1 MKKIVLSIMSI
12 ALAATLFASCG
23 NGTQGDGTQT
33 DTGTPNDQNAFDT
46 SAQITVVSREAS
58 SGTRGAFSELMNI
71 VVKDG
76 DNETDNLF
84 AEAIIVDSTDA
95 VASKVEV
102 DPSAIGYTSL
112 GAVTDRVK
120 AVKVDGVDATV
131 ENVLNDTYKIKR
143 PFVLALPKN
152 SQNPIAAD
160 FIKFVMSTEGQ
171 KTVEDTSLIKSAT
184 SESAYTAANLSGKLT
199 LSGSTSVEKV
209 MEKLREEYIKLN
221 PNVQIEITYS
231 GSGAGIKDATEGKV
245 DLGMSS
251 RALKDEEKSA
261 LEENVFALDAIA
273 VIVNADNPVDG
284 LKSEQITNI
293 FTGIV
298 RTWADAAK

>member
-1 MKKIVLSIMSI
+1 MKKLRLSMGC
-12 ALAATLFASCG
+12 AVLAALLFASCG
-23 NGTQGDGTQT
+23 NGAQNNAAETGENFDQT
-33 DTGTPNDQNAFDT
+33 AM
-46 SAQITVVSREAS
+46 ITVVSREAS
-58 SGTRGAFSELMNI
+58 SGTRGAFDELMHV

-84 AEAIIVDSTDA
+84 PEAIIVDSTDA
-95 VASKVEV
+95 VVSKVEV

-112 GAVTDRVK
+112 GAVNSSVK
-120 AVKVDGVDATV
+120 AVKVDGVSATV

-160 FIKFVMSTEGQ
+160 FIQFVLSSDGQ
-171 KTVEDTSLIKSAT
+171 AIAEHTSLIKAAASDT
-184 SESAYTAANLSGKLT
+184 AYTPKKLSGKLT

-221 PNVQIEITYS
+221 PDVQVEITYS
-231 GSGAGIKDATEGKV
+231 GSGAGIKDAIAGKV
-245 DLGMSS
+245 DIAMSS
-251 RALKDEEKSA
+251 RALKDEEKTS
-261 LEENVFALDAIA
+261 LDENVFALDAIA
-273 VIVNADNPVDG
+273 VIVNAENPTDA
-284 LKSEQITNI
+284 LTSEQITNI
-293 FTGIV
+293 FTGIT

>member
-1 MKKIVLSIMSI
+1 MKKLGLSMGC
-12 ALAATLFASCG
+12 AVLAALLFASCG
-23 NGTQGDGTQT
+23 NGAQNNAAETGESFDQT
-33 DTGTPNDQNAFDT
+33 AM
-46 SAQITVVSREAS
+46 ITVVSREAS
-58 SGTRGAFSELMNI
+58 SGTRGAFDELMHV

-84 AEAIIVDSTDA
+84 PEAIIVDSTDA
-95 VASKVEV
+95 VVSKVEV

-112 GAVTDRVK
+112 GAVNSSVK
-120 AVKVDGVDATV
+120 AVKVDGVSATV

-160 FIKFVMSTEGQ
+160 FIQFVLSSDGQ
-171 KTVEDTSLIKSAT
+171 TIAEHTSLIKAAASDT
-184 SESAYTAANLSGKLT
+184 AYTPKKLSGKLT

-221 PNVQIEITYS
+221 PDVQVEITYS
-231 GSGAGIKDATEGKV
+231 GSGAGIKDAIAGKV
-245 DLGMSS
+245 DIAMSS
-251 RALKDEEKSA
+251 RALKDEEKTS
-261 LEENVFALDAIA
+261 LDENVFALDAIA
-273 VIVNADNPVDG
+273 VIVNAENPTDA
-284 LKSEQITNI
+284 LTSEQITNI
-293 FTGIV
+293 FTGIT

>member
-1 MKKIVLSIMSI
+1 MKKLGLSMGC
-12 ALAATLFASCG
+12 AVLAALLFASCG
-23 NGTQGDGTQT
+23 NGAQNNAAETGESFDQT
-33 DTGTPNDQNAFDT
+33 AM
-46 SAQITVVSREAS
+46 ITVVSREAS
-58 SGTRGAFSELMNI
+58 SGTRGAFDELMHV

-84 AEAIIVDSTDA
+84 PEAIIVDSTDA
-95 VASKVEV
+95 VVSKVEV

-112 GAVTDRVK
+112 GAVNSSVK
-120 AVKVDGVDATV
+120 AVKVDGVSATV

-160 FIKFVMSTEGQ
+160 FIQFVLSSDGQ
-171 KTVEDTSLIKSAT
+171 AIAEHTSLIKAAASDT
-184 SESAYTAANLSGKLT
+184 AYTPKKLSGKLT

-221 PNVQIEITYS
+221 PDVQVEITYS
-231 GSGAGIKDATEGKV
+231 GSGAGIKDAIAGKV
-245 DLGMSS
+245 DIAMSS
-251 RALKDEEKSA
+251 RALKDEEKTS
-261 LEENVFALDAIA
+261 LDENVFALDAIA
-273 VIVNADNPVDG
+273 VIVNAENPIDA
-284 LKSEQITNI
+284 LTSEQITNI
-293 FTGIV
+293 FTGIT

>member
-1 MKKIVLSIMSI
+1 MKKLGLSMGC
-12 ALAATLFASCG
+12 AVLAALLFASCG
-23 NGTQGDGTQT
+23 NGAQNNAAETGESFDQT
-33 DTGTPNDQNAFDT
+33 AM
-46 SAQITVVSREAS
+46 ITVVSREAS
-58 SGTRGAFSELMNI
+58 SGTRGAFDELMHV

-84 AEAIIVDSTDA
+84 PEAIIVDSTDA
-95 VASKVEV
+95 VVSKVEV

-112 GAVTDRVK
+112 GAVNSSVK
-120 AVKVDGVDATV
+120 AVNVDGVSATV

-160 FIKFVMSTEGQ
+160 FIQFVLSSDGQ
-171 KTVEDTSLIKSAT
+171 AIAEQTSLIKAAASDT
-184 SESAYTAANLSGKLT
+184 AYTPKKLSGKLT

-221 PNVQIEITYS
+221 PDVQVEITYS
-231 GSGAGIKDATEGKV
+231 GSGAGIKDAIAGKV
-245 DLGMSS
+245 DIAMSS
-251 RALKDEEKSA
+251 RALKDEEKTS
-261 LEENVFALDAIA
+261 LDENVFALDAIA
-273 VIVNADNPVDG
+273 VIVNAENPIDA
-284 LKSEQITNI
+284 LTSEQITNI
-293 FTGIV
+293 FTGIT

>member
-12 ALAATLFASCG
+12 ALAASLFASCG
-23 NGTQGDGTQT
+23 NGTQGSGTQT
-33 DTGTPNDQNAFDT
+33 GTDENQNAFDT

-58 SGTRGAFSELMNI
+58 SGTRGAFDELMNI

-84 AEAIIVDSTDA
+84 PEAIIVDSTDA

-112 GAVTDRVK
+112 GSVTEHVK
-120 AVKVDGVDATV
+120 AVKVDGVEATV
-131 ENVLNDTYKIKR
+131 ENVLNDSYKIKR

-171 KTVEDTSLIKSAT
+171 AIVENTSLIQTAE

-221 PNVQIEITYS
+221 PGVEIEITYS

-251 RALKDEEKSA
+251 RALKDEEKTA
-261 LEENVFALDAIA
+261 LDENIFALDAIA
-273 VIVNADNPVDG
+273 VIVNAENPVDA
-284 LKSEQITNI
+284 LSSEQITNI
-293 FTGIV
+293 FTGII

>member
-1 MKKIVLSIMSI
+1 MKKLGLSMGC
-12 ALAATLFASCG
+12 AVLAALLFASCG
-23 NGTQGDGTQT
+23 NGAQNNAAETGESFDQT
-33 DTGTPNDQNAFDT
+33 AM
-46 SAQITVVSREAS
+46 ITVVSREAS
-58 SGTRGAFSELMNI
+58 SGTRGAFDELMHV

-84 AEAIIVDSTDA
+84 PEAIIVDSTDA
-95 VASKVEV
+95 VVSKVEV

-112 GAVTDRVK
+112 GAVNSSVK
-120 AVKVDGVDATV
+120 AVKVDGVSATV

-160 FIKFVMSTEGQ
+160 FIQFVLSSDGQ
-171 KTVEDTSLIKSAT
+171 AIAEHTSLIKAAASDT
-184 SESAYTAANLSGKLT
+184 AYTPKKLSGKLT

-221 PNVQIEITYS
+221 PDVQVEITYS
-231 GSGAGIKDATEGKV
+231 GSGAGIKDAIAGKV
-245 DLGMSS
+245 DIAMSS
-251 RALKDEEKSA
+251 RALKDEEKTS
-261 LEENVFALDAIA
+261 LDENIFALDAIA
-273 VIVNADNPVDG
+273 VIVNAENPTDA
-284 LKSEQITNI
+284 LTSEQITNI
-293 FTGIV
+293 FTGIT

>member
-1 MKKIVLSIMSI
+1 MKKVIASIVSI

-23 NGTQGDGTQT
+23 QDGTSQ
-33 DTGTPNDQNAFDT
+33 TGTESGDNQSAFDT

-58 SGTRGAFSELMNI
+58 SGTRGAFDELMNI
-71 VVKDG
+71 VVTDG
-76 DNETDNLF
+76 DNTTDNLF
-84 AEAIIVDSTDA
+84 PEAIIVDSTDA

-112 GAVTDRVK
+112 GSVTDRVK
-120 AVKVDGVDATV
+120 AVKVDGVEATV

-160 FIKFVMSTEGQ
+160 FIKFVLSTEGQ
-171 KTVEDTSLIKSAT
+171 KIAEDTSLIKSAT
-184 SESAYTAANLSGKLT
+184 SESAYTPANLSGKLT
-199 LSGSTSVEKV
+199 MSGSTSVEKV

-221 PNVQIEITYS
+221 PNAEIEITYS

-251 RALKDEEKSA
+251 RALKDEEKTA
-261 LEENVFALDAIA
+261 LDENIFALDAIA
-273 VIVNADNPVDG
+273 VIVNAENPVDA
-284 LKSEQITNI
+284 LTSEQITNI

-298 RTWADAAK
+298 RTWADVEA

>member
-1 MKKIVLSIMSI
+1 MKKLGLSMGC
-12 ALAATLFASCG
+12 AVLAALLFASCG
-23 NGTQGDGTQT
+23 NGAQNNAAETGENFDQT
-33 DTGTPNDQNAFDT
+33 AM
-46 SAQITVVSREAS
+46 ITVVSREAS
-58 SGTRGAFSELMNI
+58 SGTRGAFDELMHV

-84 AEAIIVDSTDA
+84 PEAIIVDSTDA
-95 VASKVEV
+95 VVSKVEV

-112 GAVTDRVK
+112 GAVNSSVK
-120 AVKVDGVDATV
+120 AVKVDGVSATV

-160 FIKFVMSTEGQ
+160 FIQFVLSSDGQ
-171 KTVEDTSLIKSAT
+171 AIAEHTSLIKAAASDT
-184 SESAYTAANLSGKLT
+184 AYTPKKLSGKLT

-221 PNVQIEITYS
+221 PDVQVEITYS
-231 GSGAGIKDATEGKV
+231 GSGAGIKDAIAGKV
-245 DLGMSS
+245 DIAMSS
-251 RALKDEEKSA
+251 RALKDEEKTS
-261 LEENVFALDAIA
+261 LDENVFALDAIA
-273 VIVNADNPVDG
+273 VIVNAENPTDA
-284 LKSEQITNI
+284 LTSEQITNI
-293 FTGIV
+293 FTGIT

>member
-1 MKKIVLSIMSI
+1 MKKLGLSMGC
-12 ALAATLFASCG
+12 AVLAALLFASCG
-23 NGTQGDGTQT
+23 NGAQNNAAETGESFDQT
-33 DTGTPNDQNAFDT
+33 AM
-46 SAQITVVSREAS
+46 ITVVSREAS
-58 SGTRGAFSELMNI
+58 SGTRGAFDELMHV

-84 AEAIIVDSTDA
+84 PEAIIVDSTDA
-95 VASKVEV
+95 VVSKVEV

-112 GAVTDRVK
+112 GAVNSSVK
-120 AVKVDGVDATV
+120 AVKVDGVSATV

-160 FIKFVMSTEGQ
+160 FIQFVLSSDGQ
-171 KTVEDTSLIKSAT
+171 TIAENTSLIKAAASDT
-184 SESAYTAANLSGKLT
+184 AYTPKKLSGKLT

-221 PNVQIEITYS
+221 PDVQVEITYS
-231 GSGAGIKDATEGKV
+231 GSGAGIKVAIAGKV
-245 DLGMSS
+245 DIAMSS
-251 RALKDEEKSA
+251 RALKDEEKTS
-261 LEENVFALDAIA
+261 LDENVFALDAIA
-273 VIVNADNPVDG
+273 VIVNAENPIDA
-284 LKSEQITNI
+284 LTSEQITNI
-293 FTGIV
+293 FTGIT

>member
-1 MKKIVLSIMSI
+1 MKKLGLSMGC
-12 ALAATLFASCG
+12 AVLAALLFASCG
-23 NGTQGDGTQT
+23 NGAQNNATETGESFDQT
-33 DTGTPNDQNAFDT
+33 AM
-46 SAQITVVSREAS
+46 ITVVSREAS
-58 SGTRGAFSELMNI
+58 SGTRGAFDELMHV

-84 AEAIIVDSTDA
+84 PEAIIVDSTDA
-95 VASKVEV
+95 VVSKVEV

-112 GAVTDRVK
+112 GAVNSSVK
-120 AVKVDGVDATV
+120 AVKVDGVSATV

-160 FIKFVMSTEGQ
+160 FIQFVLSSDGQ
-171 KTVEDTSLIKSAT
+171 TIAEHTSLIKAAASDT
-184 SESAYTAANLSGKLT
+184 AYTPKKLSGKLT

-221 PNVQIEITYS
+221 PDVQVEITYS
-231 GSGAGIKDATEGKV
+231 GSGAGIKDAIAGKV
-245 DLGMSS
+245 DIAMSS
-251 RALKDEEKSA
+251 RALKDEEKTS
-261 LEENVFALDAIA
+261 LDENVFALDAIA
-273 VIVNADNPVDG
+273 VIVNAENPTDA
-284 LKSEQITNI
+284 LTSEQITNI
-293 FTGIV
+293 FTGIT